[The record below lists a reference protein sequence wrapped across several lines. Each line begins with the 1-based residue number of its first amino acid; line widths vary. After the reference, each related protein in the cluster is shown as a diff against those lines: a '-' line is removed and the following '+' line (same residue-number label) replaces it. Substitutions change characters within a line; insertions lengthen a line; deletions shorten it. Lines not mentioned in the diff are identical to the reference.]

1 MRLTKTEINSIKQL
15 VSQFDDCAKVYLYG
29 SRVDDSL
36 KGGDIDLLIISPHF
50 SFKDKLKIKSAL
62 FYQLGEQR
70 VDVLIAKEATTAF
83 IQLILE
89 TAVVL

>member
-1 MRLTKTEINSIKQL
+1 MRLTEIEVNIIKQL
-15 VSQFDDCAKVYLYG
+15 VSVFDDCAKVYLYG

-36 KGGDIDLLIISPHF
+36 KGGDIDLLIISSNF

-62 FYQLGEQR
+62 FYQLGEQKI
-70 VDVLIAKEATTAF
+70 DILITQQTTSAF
-83 IQLILE
+83 VQLILE